1 MRPLKQVPG
10 LTEQVYQALLDD
22 ICGGKLTP
30 GTHLVQEQ
38 LAADLGVSRQPIQ
51 QALAMLKNDGL
62 LQELGKR
69 GLFIATID
77 LAEMRHHYEIRAALD
92 GLAARR
98 AAERALASRSFA
110 KELKED
116 GDAKIAAG
124 HGAIAKGSITQMV
137 ASDLAF
143 HTFVY
148 EASGNPLLAP
158 TAALHWRQLRRVMGE
173 VLRRAEP
180 PAAIWRQHA
189 AILDAIV
196 RGDADR
202 AETEAIAHVRTAAE
216 RLERALTPVA
226 TDAPNGMTPNARS
239 SSSKAQRHARS

>member
-1 MRPLKQVPG
+1 MKPLKPQIG
-10 LTEQVYQALLDD
+10 LTEQVYQALLDE

-51 QALAMLKNDGL
+51 QALAMLRNDGL

-69 GLFIATID
+69 GLFVAPLD
-77 LAEMRHHYEIRAALD
+77 LAEIHHHYEIRAALD

-98 AAERALASRSFA
+98 AAERCVASKQLAA
-110 KELKED
+110 EAKED
-116 GDAKIAAG
+116 GASRIAAG
-124 HGAIAKGSITQMV
+124 KAAIAKASIPQMI

-143 HTFVY
+143 HTFIY
-148 EASGNPLLAP
+148 EISGNPLLAP

-173 VLRRAEP
+173 VLRKAEP
-180 PAAIWRQHA
+180 PENIWRQHA

-196 RGDADR
+196 RGDAER
-202 AETEAIAHVRTAAE
+202 AEAEAIAHVATAAA
-216 RLERALTPVA
+216 RLERAL
-226 TDAPNGMTPNARS
+226 APANAEPALTLDKPKSQRAVRS
-239 SSSKAQRHARS
+239 